1 MSLEDISSPKHRKK
15 KYQQKFC
22 KRWVEDPAFSGWLEE
37 KEGIPF
43 CSVCNRYF
51 REGTCRNE
59 LDRHLKTSVHEE
71 NAQKVRME
79 ICRICL
85 VENNVNFM
93 SNIYDSDPNCEL
105 RPFEQINLVGGINIP
120 ENSLPERICSS
131 CSHALKE
138 AVNFRILCKKSSKR
152 FPNLYIDEFTEPL
165 PEPQYLEDN
174 LMESTDADDKNEQ
187 DNHEVEESP
196 KEQRTFICD
205 VCGQQFDK
213 KNRLSLHIRWHMK
226 VRPYKCDECEKSF
239 AQKCDLRSHMRVHSG
254 EKPYKC
260 SMCEKAFS
268 GLSAKLCHERTHRN
282 ERPYKCDVCGKTFT
296 YGSTLNKHKK
306 THTGEKHHFCE
317 PCNKAFAESHHLKA
331 HLQTIVH
338 SENVKKCSEEGVT
351 AKIVEEYEFYL
362 DLENVVFEE
371 KSK

>member
-1 MSLEDISSPKHRKK
+1 MSSETPASPKQRKK

-22 KRWVEDPAFSGWLEE
+22 KKWTDDPAFSSWLEE
-37 KEGIPF
+37 KDGIPF

-59 LDRHLKTSVHEE
+59 LDRHLKTSIHEE
-71 NAQKVRME
+71 NALKVRME

-85 VENNVNFM
+85 VENNVNYM
-93 SNIYDSDPNCEL
+93 PNIYENDQSSEIKI
-105 RPFEQINLVGGINIP
+105 FEQINLVGGINIP
-120 ENSLPERICSS
+120 ENSLPDRICLS
-131 CSHALKE
+131 CNHSLKE
-138 AVNFRILCKKSSKR
+138 AFKFRILCKKSSKR
-152 FPNLYIDEFTEPL
+152 FPNLYMDNFTEPV
-165 PEPQYLEDN
+165 EESSSLEDT
-174 LMESTDADDKNEQ
+174 LMEVVEEINEQ
-187 DNHEVEESP
+187 SDQVEESP
-196 KEQRTFICD
+196 KDIRSFICD

-213 KNRLSLHIRWHMK
+213 KNRLSLHIRWHSK
-226 VRPYKCDECEKSF
+226 VRPYKCEECEKSF
-239 AQKCDLRSHMRVHSG
+239 AQKCDLRSHLRVHSG

-260 SMCEKAFS
+260 SMCDKAFS

-282 ERPYKCDVCGKTFT
+282 ERPYKCETCSKTFT

-338 SENVKKCSEEGVT
+338 SDNVKKSSEEGVT
-351 AKIVEEYEFYL
+351 ERVVEEYEFYL
-362 DLENVVFEE
+362 DLENVNFEDKPE
-371 KSK
+371 